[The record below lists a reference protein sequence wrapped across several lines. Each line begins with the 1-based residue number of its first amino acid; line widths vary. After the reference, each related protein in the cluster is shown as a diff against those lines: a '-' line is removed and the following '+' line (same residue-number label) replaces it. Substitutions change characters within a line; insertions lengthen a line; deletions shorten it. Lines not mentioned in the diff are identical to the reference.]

1 MQDIKIQ
8 MYFRSF
14 IKYKHLCSFHTQLNV
29 FAKYASRMFDD
40 YWPPRSWVL
49 LTCIFFW
56 CCYVFGCDDNVDDD
70 ARDKKHFIFYQTPPS
85 SIKNETNETTPRRIK
100 HTIHLRARAAHYHY
114 RT

>member
-40 YWPPRSWVL
+40 YWPPVL
-49 LTCIFFW
+49 EYYLLVSSSGAAMYSAATTTLMMMRETKSISF
-56 CCYVFGCDDNVDDD
+56 
-70 ARDKKHFIFYQTPPS
+70 
-85 SIKNETNETTPRRIK
+85 SIK
-100 HTIHLRARAAHYHY
+100 HHHLQLKTK
-114 RT
+114 RTKRHRDE